1 MEKPSTCLDPQPSTL
16 IDKII
21 KTEVYKDIQK
31 NKDPLSVV
39 MFNLN
44 EIHVRQ
50 RKFGSNIF
58 DNKEKVLLDYFQYM
72 MKPLWSHFG
81 ASENRA
87 ELCQVVSR
95 LATSP
100 YRSFDQKLIITLLL
114 QSLSVLQDSCLLF
127 RHIFD
132 TYPRNGH
139 LSRMPPMPACWK

>member
-1 MEKPSTCLDPQPSTL
+1 MVPVLCLSTHGLFHKMEGYISGNLVHDVMKERESFDGEAFHVSWPSSL

-72 MKPLWSHFG
+72 MKPQ
-81 ASENRA
+81 RI
-87 ELCQVVSR
+87 V
-95 LATSP
+95 
-100 YRSFDQKLIITLLL
+100 
-114 QSLSVLQDSCLLF
+114 
-127 RHIFD
+127 
-132 TYPRNGH
+132 RNF
-139 LSRMPPMPACWK
+139 AK